1 MLLKEDDTFLL
12 DIRSNA
18 SSGHASVSETA
29 VHRKII
35 ELFKSRDDFR
45 HIDLHIQTSR
55 GLSGTTR
62 VDLSNALAHMR
73 NKCHKTLRKVTA
85 DMDYMD
91 PSVHEF
97 VLLQCLS
104 FRHICLTSNPE
115 FEQTNLSV
123 GLAMSLQHAMTLNMN
138 GHGTNILELTCAISE
153 PVSELLA
160 EAMRQSR
167 ELKTFRL
174 HLLGE
179 QNSSQWIGGV
189 LAGLTGKLT
198 LEILHL
204 QDVNALVSTE
214 LATLLGD
221 TKCRVRELSLTYNWA
236 LQPKYNTQQLCHALT
251 CMTDNNNKSSES
263 VKTLLLDGIQFDPA
277 ISDADEVPPSLLTS
291 PSSSFLS
298 SSTISSSSSPKPP
311 LSKPS
316 SSLSTSTTRV
326 LPLAFPNMET
336 LSLAA
341 PQMPRLA
348 FLELPQHQLPHHLKH
363 CYFPCS
369 VLDIEQGRNLV
380 EVLPNVVDI
389 PDFASD
395 PYVEHL
401 LDWRKILG
409 GKDAPTAAA
418 LWPPILER
426 TNTLLEDH
434 PRRQANMLYTLLQ
447 DYYRLQKNGQLVF
460 PQPEHHEQDIN
471 DEEINV
477 IVDSVG
483 GFNDTFDENLI
494 AAAGDG
500 DY

>member
-45 HIDLHIQTSR
+45 NIDLHIQTSR

-73 NKCHKTLRKVTA
+73 NTCHKTLRKITA

-179 QNSSQWIGGV
+179 QHSSQWIGGI
-189 LAGLTGKLT
+189 LAGLTGKST

-204 QDVNALVSTE
+204 RDINASVSAE

-221 TKCRVRELSLTYNWA
+221 TKCRIRELSLSFNWA
-236 LQPKYNTQQLCHALT
+236 LQPKYNTQQLCHALAY
-251 CMTDNNNKSSES
+251 MTDNNKSSES

-277 ISDADEVPPSLLTS
+277 ISDTAEVALSPLTS

-298 SSTISSSSSPKPP
+298 SSSISSSSSKP
-311 LSKPS
+311 LISRPS
-316 SSLSTSTTRV
+316 SSLSSSTTRV
-326 LPLAFPNMET
+326 LPLAFPKMET

-348 FLELPQHQLPHHLKH
+348 FLDLPQHQLPHQLKH

-395 PYVEHL
+395 PYVEQL

-426 TNTLLEDH
+426 TNTLLADH

-460 PQPEHHEQDIN
+460 PQQEHKEDTG
-471 DEEINV
+471 DEDTNGIANN
-477 IVDSVG
+477 VG
-483 GFNDTFDENLI
+483 GFNDTFEEDLI